1 MRLLWAGSGH
11 VGGVRSR
18 GVSLGGLTVVEAAV
32 AERPDD
38 PSSSHTGALELSEGQ
53 QPLDHTPGTYI
64 QYIHRSNPD
73 KTSLRPNNGCS
84 PGPVPV
90 PVQDLV
96 SCLLK
101 LTQVRQQGP
110 DVVQ

>member
-53 QPLDHTPGTYI
+53 QPLDRSHTWN
-64 QYIHRSNPD
+64 IH
-73 KTSLRPNNGCS
+73 T
-84 PGPVPV
+84 VH
-90 PVQDLV
+90 
-96 SCLLK
+96 
-101 LTQVRQQGP
+101 TQVKS
-110 DVVQ
+110 